1 MKTTIF
7 SAANSDGESSVFL
20 KVEAPFQFNE
30 IRGELIPHNLRNNQ
44 ARFSISTSILKT
56 EIEFELDG
64 SLIMEMQE
72 LQLKSPDHFI
82 PEFYFKLFFQAFND
96 RKKLHSSECWI
107 KVYSPWKNAADAAN
121 YPYGK
126 SLKFEEITK
135 DILPEA
141 NLHMELQNS
150 FEEDDLQAAYAA
162 TDALNFKLT
171 ANKNLQ
177 NIKVS
182 CEAEGQHIVS
192 DKLENLSKGQVQSV
206 KFILPE
212 NLSNLIKNAQQKSF
226 RKDSEYYILNLI
238 VDSETEGQG
247 TQDVST
253 FLLENPVFKELAK
266 INRQIAQQIK
276 TVLCENFPDSKH
288 EIDDSDDWFR
298 FQIGGYDFQYGL
310 KDNAVHAFIH
320 FNKISYDVDFK
331 LLKSQM
337 AVLNKELKHKLK
349 EVDNYFVLEAKI
361 KLDKLKD
368 QNLVKLLS
376 ELLDVANNPVV
387 QAFMIPYVNV

>member
-1 MKTTIF
+1 MVDMT
-7 SAANSDGESSVFL
+7 
-20 KVEAPFQFNE
+20 
-30 IRGELIPHNLRNNQ
+30 
-44 ARFSISTSILKT
+44 
-56 EIEFELDG
+56 
-64 SLIMEMQE
+64 
-72 LQLKSPDHFI
+72 
-82 PEFYFKLFFQAFND
+82 
-96 RKKLHSSECWI
+96 
-107 KVYSPWKNAADAAN
+107 
-121 YPYGK
+121 
-126 SLKFEEITK
+126 
-135 DILPEA
+135 
-141 NLHMELQNS
+141 
-150 FEEDDLQAAYAA
+150 
-162 TDALNFKLT
+162 
-171 ANKNLQ
+171 
-177 NIKVS
+177 
-182 CEAEGQHIVS
+182 
-192 DKLENLSKGQVQSV
+192 LENLSKGQVQSIN
-206 KFILPE
+206 FILPE

-368 QNLVKLLS
+368 QSLVKLLS